1 LNLLSGE
8 LANMVQRYVD
18 GDNEALADL
27 YLHISKRLL
36 LLAYSKCHDQEL
48 SRDVVHDVFE
58 RMLQL
63 PVAKRRAY
71 FGDMQGNI
79 EAYLYVAV
87 KNKCADAVKVATNRE
102 NILNS
107 IRSLFTDRTTNQSL
121 EKFSRDGL
129 MEMLNN
135 LQPKEQQIIRLHL
148 DGYSN
153 EEIAASLQITYSTVK
168 NNIYE
173 AKKKLRRLWRLFMT

>member
-1 LNLLSGE
+1 
-8 LANMVQRYVD
+8 MVQRYVD

-27 YLHISKRLL
+27 YSHASKRLL

-58 RMLQL
+58 RMLHL
-63 PVAKRRAY
+63 PVTKRQDY
-71 FGDMQGNI
+71 FGGIDGNI

-87 KNKCADAVKVATNRE
+87 KNKCADAIKVEANRE
-102 NILNS
+102 NILKS
-107 IRSLFTDRTTNQSL
+107 IRSFLTTGTTNQSL
-121 EKFSRDGL
+121 EKFSNDGL

-148 DGYSN
+148 DGYTN
-153 EEIAASLQITYSTVK
+153 EEIAASLQITYNTVK